1 MDALI
6 QFCDNIIKLDIDEL
20 LAEIYDRN
28 EFKELVAQ
36 LNLQDQLFAK
46 GINSKGVSLG
56 EYAESTK
63 KKKRKD
69 GLPDD
74 RITLFQSGSFYDT
87 IQIIPDNDGFWI
99 VMDGRKQNTDLFVRY
114 GEDVLG
120 LTEENLEPLKD
131 LINEELVKLIQEK
144 ISDIR

>member
-20 LAEIYDRN
+20 LAEIYDRS
-28 EFKELVAQ
+28 EFKELVAK

-87 IQIIPDNDGFWI
+87 IEIIPDNDGFWI
-99 VMDGRKQNTDLFVRY
+99 VMDGRKKNTDLFVRY

-120 LTEENLEPLKD
+120 LTDENFEPLKD
-131 LINEELVKLIQEK
+131 LINEELVKIIQEK
-144 ISDIR
+144 ITDIR

>member
-20 LAEIYDRN
+20 LAEIYDRS
-28 EFKELVAQ
+28 EFKELVAK

-87 IQIIPDNDGFWI
+87 IEIIPDNDGFWI
-99 VMDGRKQNTDLFVRY
+99 VMDGRKRNTDLFVRY

-120 LTEENLEPLKD
+120 LTDENFEPLKD
-131 LINEELVKLIQEK
+131 LINEELAKLIQEK
-144 ISDIR
+144 ITDIR

>member
-20 LAEIYDRN
+20 LAEIYDRS
-28 EFKELVAQ
+28 EFKELVAK

-74 RITLFQSGSFYDT
+74 RITLFQSGNFYDT
-87 IQIIPDNDGFWI
+87 IEIIPDNDGFWI
-99 VMDGRKQNTDLFVRY
+99 VMDGRKRNTDLFVRY

-120 LTEENLEPLKD
+120 LTDENFEPLKD

-144 ISDIR
+144 ITDIR

>member
-20 LAEIYDRN
+20 LAEIYDRS
-28 EFKELVAQ
+28 EFKELVAK

-87 IQIIPDNDGFWI
+87 IEIIPDNDGFWI
-99 VMDGRKQNTDLFVRY
+99 VMDGRKRNTDLFVRY

-120 LTEENLEPLKD
+120 LTDENFEPLKD
-131 LINEELVKLIQEK
+131 LINEELVKIIQEK
-144 ISDIR
+144 ITDIR